1 MVSLS
6 DIQYIKTR
14 DKKEGLALLKRLL
27 KIKGITQANL
37 EAHWHEVKI
46 LDENDAKDY
55 IVAKNKETKKKP
67 VEKKEEKKE
76 ESKEEK
82 KKGTKDIADYFKNLP
97 HQKKRKEKITNFF
110 KKDGVTRST
119 PVPKKKKEVSSSPRT
134 VEASSSDQQA
144 EGPHEK
150 HKMPLV
156 RKKDTAR
163 KEFGKNQSIEKKK
176 GQIIL
181 DDYIRERTDREIAKD
196 EKFNKVADFIN
207 TFQDPKKL
215 KEYIPSVETVWS
227 ATKNG
232 AKSAG
237 NVVASGSKFLGKGI
251 YTVGKGIYNTGK
263 GIVKGAKFLG
273 NNAPQILGA
282 LHDINSQKREVE

>member
-55 IVAKNKETKKKP
+55 IVAKNKEAKKKP
-67 VEKKEEKKE
+67 VEKKVSGDQQAEEKKE
-76 ESKEEK
+76 EEK

-144 EGPHEK
+144 KGPHEK

-156 RKKDTAR
+156 RKKDTAM
-163 KEFGKNQSIEKKK
+163 KEFCKNQSI
-176 GQIIL
+176 
-181 DDYIRERTDREIAKD
+181 
-196 EKFNKVADFIN
+196 
-207 TFQDPKKL
+207 
-215 KEYIPSVETVWS
+215 
-227 ATKNG
+227 
-232 AKSAG
+232 
-237 NVVASGSKFLGKGI
+237 
-251 YTVGKGIYNTGK
+251 
-263 GIVKGAKFLG
+263 
-273 NNAPQILGA
+273 
-282 LHDINSQKREVE
+282 

>member
-55 IVAKNKETKKKP
+55 IVAKNKEAKKKP

-119 PVPKKKKEVSSSPRT
+119 PVPKKKKE
-134 VEASSSDQQA
+134 

-163 KEFGKNQSIEKKK
+163 KEFGKNQSIEEKK
-176 GQIIL
+176 GQLIL

-196 EKFNKVADFIN
+196 EKFNKVADFID

-282 LHDINSQKREVE
+282 LHDINSQERVE